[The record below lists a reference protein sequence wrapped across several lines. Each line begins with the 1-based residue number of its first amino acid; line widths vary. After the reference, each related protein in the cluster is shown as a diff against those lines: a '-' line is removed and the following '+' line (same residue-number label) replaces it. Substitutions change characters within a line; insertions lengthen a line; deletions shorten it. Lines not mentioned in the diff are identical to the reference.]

1 MNVKGSLLKPLMLV
15 NDGDAKQCNK
25 TSNPFMPRAISNW
38 TSAGANVWG
47 IPTFRNKKNTTMLIA

>member
-1 MNVKGSLLKPLMLV
+1 MQNNV
-15 NDGDAKQCNK
+15 NK

-47 IPTFRNKKNTTMLIA
+47 IPSFRNKKNTTMLIA